1 MSQVNAGLSFDM
13 SSLVRVRLTQ
23 FEWHPYRV
31 LTCTIG
37 YMYGFDVL
45 S

>member
-13 SSLVRVRLTQ
+13 SSFVSVTLTQ
-23 FEWHPYRV
+23 FELHPYRV

-37 YMYGFDVL
+37 YVYGFDVL